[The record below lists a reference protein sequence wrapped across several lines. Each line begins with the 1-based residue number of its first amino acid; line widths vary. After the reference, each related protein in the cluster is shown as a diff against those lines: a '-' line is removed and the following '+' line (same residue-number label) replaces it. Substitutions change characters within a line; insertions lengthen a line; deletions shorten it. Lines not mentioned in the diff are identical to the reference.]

1 MKINF
6 TDNTNS
12 FPFLEMM
19 QTQKN
24 RSICST
30 HLGACH
36 IQINQK
42 ARHLLLMKSIGV
54 ILTLLLFTTINSF
67 GQSLFVNLTNSTT
80 DSYLLS
86 NVRSITFNQNSM
98 MVNEYNGS
106 NTAYQITNII
116 NYTFGGTITNLA
128 PQVSDVDI
136 DLFPN
141 PITTEINIS
150 VKRKIEGQS
159 SVKIWDV
166 TGNLIADIYE
176 GQLLTNQVY
185 RFKVDAKPGN
195 YYCTIQTTQKTIS
208 KPIIIIQ

>member
-24 RSICST
+24 RSICSKQI
-30 HLGACH
+30 GAYH
-36 IQINQK
+36 VQINQG
-42 ARHLLLMKSIGV
+42 ARQLLLMKSIGV
-54 ILTLLLFTTINSF
+54 LVALLLFTTINSF

-80 DSYLLS
+80 DSYLIS
-86 NVRSITFNQNSM
+86 NVRSVTFNQNSM
-98 MVNEYNGS
+98 IVNEYNGS

-116 NYTFGGTITNLA
+116 NYTFGSTITNLA
-128 PQVSDVDI
+128 PQVPDVDI

-159 SVKIWDV
+159 SIKIWDV
-166 TGNLIADIYE
+166 AGKLIADVYE

-185 RFKVDAKPGN
+185 RFKIDAKPGN
-195 YYCTIQTTQKTIS
+195 YYCTIQTSQKTIS

>member
-1 MKINF
+1 
-6 TDNTNS
+6 
-12 FPFLEMM
+12 MM

-24 RSICST
+24 RSICSKQI
-30 HLGACH
+30 GAYH
-36 IQINQK
+36 VQINQG
-42 ARHLLLMKSIGV
+42 ARQLLLMKSIGV
-54 ILTLLLFTTINSF
+54 LVALLLFTTINSF

-86 NVRSITFNQNSM
+86 NVRSVTFNQNSM
-98 MVNEYNGS
+98 IVNEYNGS

-116 NYTFGGTITNLA
+116 NYTFGSTITNLA
-128 PQVSDVDI
+128 PQVPDVDI

-159 SVKIWDV
+159 SIKIWDV
-166 TGNLIADIYE
+166 AGKLIADVYE

>member
-1 MKINF
+1 MMKF
-6 TDNTNS
+6 
-12 FPFLEMM
+12 
-19 QTQKN
+19 QKKISLN
-24 RSICST
+24 AMNMSALITSLKQRT
-30 HLGACH
+30 
-36 IQINQK
+36 
-42 ARHLLLMKSIGV
+42 RHLLLMKSIGV
-54 ILTLLLFTTINSF
+54 IVTLLLFTTMNSF

-86 NVRSITFNQNSM
+86 NVRSVTFNQNSM

-141 PITTEINIS
+141 PIITEINIS

-159 SVKIWDV
+159 SIKIWDV

-185 RFKVDAKPGN
+185 RFKVNAKPGN
-195 YYCTIQTTQKTIS
+195 YYCTIQSSQKTIS

>member
-24 RSICST
+24 RSICSKQI
-30 HLGACH
+30 GAYH
-36 IQINQK
+36 VQINQG
-42 ARHLLLMKSIGV
+42 ARQLLLMKSIGV
-54 ILTLLLFTTINSF
+54 LVALLLFTTINSF

-80 DSYLLS
+80 DSYLIS
-86 NVRSITFNQNSM
+86 NVRSVTFNQNSM
-98 MVNEYNGS
+98 IVNEYNGS

-116 NYTFGGTITNLA
+116 NYTFGSTITNLA
-128 PQVSDVDI
+128 PQVPDVDI

-159 SVKIWDV
+159 SIKIWD
-166 TGNLIADIYE
+166 GAGKLIADVYE

-185 RFKVDAKPGN
+185 RFKIDAKPGN
-195 YYCTIQTTQKTIS
+195 YYCTIQTSQKTIS

>member
-6 TDNTNS
+6 TNNTNS

-24 RSICST
+24 RSICSKQI
-30 HLGACH
+30 GAYH
-36 IQINQK
+36 VQINQG
-42 ARHLLLMKSIGV
+42 ARQLLLMKSIGV
-54 ILTLLLFTTINSF
+54 LVALLLFTTINSF

-86 NVRSITFNQNSM
+86 NVRSVTFNQNSM
-98 MVNEYNGS
+98 IVNEYNGS

-116 NYTFGGTITNLA
+116 NYTFGSTITNLA
-128 PQVSDVDI
+128 PQVPDVDI

-159 SVKIWDV
+159 SIKIWDV
-166 TGNLIADIYE
+166 AGKLIADVYE

-195 YYCTIQTTQKTIS
+195 YYCTIQSSQKTIS